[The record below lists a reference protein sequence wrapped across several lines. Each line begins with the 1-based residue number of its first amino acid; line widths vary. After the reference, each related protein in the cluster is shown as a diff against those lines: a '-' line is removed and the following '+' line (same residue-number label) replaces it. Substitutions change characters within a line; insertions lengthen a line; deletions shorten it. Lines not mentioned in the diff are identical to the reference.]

1 MSTPENVNLCDHL
14 CRSEFARIQE
24 ENRNLKEQVHE
35 LQDRI
40 KRLVESFSH

>member
-1 MSTPENVNLCDHL
+1 MSTPENVNFCDHL
-14 CRSEFARIQE
+14 CRKEYSRLLE

-40 KRLVESFSH
+40 KRLVESFSR

>member
-14 CRSEFARIQE
+14 CRREYARIQE
-24 ENRNLKEQVHE
+24 ENQNLKEQVRE

-40 KRLVESFSH
+40 KKLVESFSR